1 MPYLTWHMQRLNHQK
16 QKFSGRQIKHN
27 ETITYY
33 IILKTQI
40 VSRSDS
46 LSHMIERMGKKLY
59 T

>member
-1 MPYLTWHMQRLNHQK
+1 MQRLNHQK